1 MIFTCID
8 RLHHPMNH
16 RKYTILS
23 HYYIIL
29 SYIENPV
36 TIVIISGFSPESS
49 RPALEAASATPPKE
63 IHLAGASDLR
73 PWEPR
78 GEQQKMAARSEDLNA
93 TRMVDWMDFNGIFD
107 DRTCLCNNLI
117 KDLTLHSIDYQQIGS
132 WTLLPCIL

>member
-8 RLHHPMNH
+8 RLHHPINH

-78 GEQQKMAARSEDLNA
+78 GATKNGGQKRRLERNKDGGLNGFFL
-93 TRMVDWMDFNGIFD
+93 MGY
-107 DRTCLCNNLI
+107 
-117 KDLTLHSIDYQQIGS
+117 LTIEHVCSTI
-132 WTLLPCIL
+132 W

>member
-63 IHLAGASDLR
+63 IHLAGGVRSAALR
-73 PWEPR
+73 TAR
-78 GEQQKMAARSEDLNA
+78 GATKDGGQKRRLERNKDGGLNG
-93 TRMVDWMDFNGIFD
+93 F
-107 DRTCLCNNLI
+107 
-117 KDLTLHSIDYQQIGS
+117 
-132 WTLLPCIL
+132 

>member
-1 MIFTCID
+1 MILTCID
-8 RLHHPMNH
+8 RLHNPINH

-73 PWEPR
+73 PWKPR
-78 GEQQKMAARSEDLNA
+78 GATKHGGQKRRLERNKDGGLNG
-93 TRMVDWMDFNGIFD
+93 F
-107 DRTCLCNNLI
+107 
-117 KDLTLHSIDYQQIGS
+117 
-132 WTLLPCIL
+132 